1 MEDWGEWIRWALPI
15 LIGYIAW
22 EVRQLRLDMTT
33 RVLRVDCDRRM
44 KQHDDRL
51 NKLEDKAEK
60 NKANI
65 GKIIACHN
73 QLNSDCKL
81 DDD

>member
-15 LIGYIAW
+15 MLGYIAW
-22 EVRQLRLDMTT
+22 EVRQLRLDMTS
-33 RVLRVDCDRRM
+33 RVLREDCDRRM
-44 KQHDDRL
+44 KQHDERL

-60 NKANI
+60 NKVSI

-73 QLNSDCKL
+73 QLNNDCRL
-81 DDD
+81 DED

>member
-15 LIGYIAW
+15 MLGYIAW
-22 EVRQLRLDMTT
+22 EVRQLRLDMAS
-33 RVLRVDCDRRM
+33 RVLRDDCDRRM
-44 KQHDDRL
+44 KQHDEWL
-51 NKLEDKAEK
+51 GKLEDKAEK
-60 NKANI
+60 NKLNI